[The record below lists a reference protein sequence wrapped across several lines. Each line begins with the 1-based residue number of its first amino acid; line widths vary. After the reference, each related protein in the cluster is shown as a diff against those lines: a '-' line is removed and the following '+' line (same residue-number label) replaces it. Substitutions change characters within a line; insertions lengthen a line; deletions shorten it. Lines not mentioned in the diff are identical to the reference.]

1 MRLVSSRVVRRLGR
15 VFERRETV
23 LLLVRY
29 LCIQILHSF
38 ILQRTLFLHRSLF
51 STLDRSRGD
60 PDDGEVAAS
69 RGIDDDVARGG
80 AKFTLRLGER
90 VDGAPSSAG

>member
-1 MRLVSSRVVRRLGR
+1 MEVGARLRAPRR
-15 VFERRETV
+15 VFYYGV
-23 LLLVRY
+23 YVFKFF
-29 LCIQILHSF
+29 HSF